1 MSNFI
6 EELKRRKVFRVAA
19 TYGVVAWIL
28 MQIGEVTFPALNI
41 PEWVMSTLVVVLLAG
56 FPIAVIFAWIF
67 DKTSQGFIKTDHAEA
82 ETIGGMNVNVNVS
95 DRPFYLQKR
104 NIILALGVI
113 TGILIGSYGGGTF
126 NKAISDKS
134 IAVLPFDNYSTA
146 PEDQFFS
153 DGITEVI
160 IANLAKVKDLKVI
173 SRTSVM
179 EYKNSTKKLKEIAKE
194 LGVAHILEG
203 SIQRA
208 NGRVRV
214 VGQLID
220 ANTDEHIWAET
231 YDRKETD
238 IFDVQSDVALK
249 IADAMKGELSE
260 EAEKLIKEKPTD
272 NIKAYDYFVQ
282 AQKYADR
289 RTQNDLSLAISM
301 LDKSIVLDK
310 NFALAYARQAYFI
323 LLKEFLKHGK
333 VDSDLLT
340 LAKNNIDIG
349 MTLAPD
355 NPSIRAALGFY
366 HYYGFRDYR
375 KALIDFE
382 FALSKEPGNSKHL
395 FDMGSLYR
403 RLGEWEKNIEYYS
416 KAFSMDP
423 NSISYSQNLSQS
435 LIADRQYNKAL
446 SLTDEMI
453 NRHPDR
459 GSGYLR
465 KIQALLRRNADV
477 ESAKKVMKKAKLMT
491 NSKNL
496 LRQQLEITFYEKD
509 FQTFISLLTED
520 TSEFYIG
527 QWWYEPRYF
536 KLGLGYELMGEKETS
551 LKYYSMSLKMLEKKI
566 EEMPTDP
573 RVNMQLGLV
582 YSKLNRKTDA
592 IRYGQIASSL
602 LPVSRDHWMG
612 GSLLSQ
618 LALIQANVG
627 AYEEAISNLEY
638 LTSISSIISYG
649 ALIGSPNWDRL
660 RGNTKFLELIDKL
673 KKNS

>member
-1 MSNFI
+1 MSIF

-19 TYGVVAWIL
+19 TYAVVAWIL

-41 PEWVMSTLVVVLLAG
+41 PEWVMSTLVVVLLSG
-56 FPIAVIFAWIF
+56 FPIAVIFAWVF
-67 DKTSQGFIKTDHAEA
+67 DKTPQGFIKTDSPDAEN
-82 ETIGGMNVNVNVS
+82 IGGMNVKVD

-104 NIILALGVI
+104 NIFLSLGVI
-113 TGILIGSYGGGTF
+113 AGILIGTYGGDSF
-126 NKAISDKS
+126 KSSVDKKS

-146 PEDQFFS
+146 EEDQFFS
-153 DGITEVI
+153 DGMTEVI

-179 EYKNSTKKLKEIAKE
+179 EYKNTTKKLKEIAKE

-272 NIKAYDYFVQ
+272 NIEAYDYFVQ

-289 RTQNDLSLAISM
+289 RTQNDLSLAILM
-301 LDKSIVLDK
+301 LDKSIDLDK
-310 NFALAYARQAYFI
+310 NFALAYSRQAYFI
-323 LLKEFLKHGK
+323 LLKEFLRHGK
-333 VDSDLLT
+333 VEQSLLT
-340 LAKNNIDIG
+340 SAKNNIDLA
-349 MTLAPD
+349 MALAPD
-355 NPSIRAALGFY
+355 HPSIRAALGFY
-366 HYYGFRDYR
+366 HYYGYRDYR

-403 RLGEWEKNIEYYS
+403 RLGEWEKNIEFYT

-435 LIADRQYNKAL
+435 LIAHRDYDKAL

-465 KIQALLRRNADV
+465 KIQALLRRDADV
-477 ESAKKVMKKAKLMT
+477 VSAKKVMEKAKLMT
-491 NSKNL
+491 NSDNL
-496 LRQQLEITFYEKD
+496 FRQQLQIAFYEKD
-509 FQTFISLLTED
+509 FQSFISLLTED

-527 QWWYEPRYF
+527 QWWYEPRFF
-536 KLGLGYELMGEKETS
+536 KLGLGYELMGDKETS
-551 LKYYSMSLKMLEKKI
+551 LKYYSKALEMLERKI
-566 EEMPTDP
+566 EEMPADP

-618 LALIQANVG
+618 LAWIQANVG
-627 AYEEAISNLEY
+627 NYEESISNLEY
-638 LTSISSIISYG
+638 LSNTSSVISYG
-649 ALIGSPNWDRL
+649 ALIGSPNWDNL
-660 RGNTKFLELIDKL
+660 RGNDKFIKLIDKL

>member
-1 MSNFI
+1 MSFF

-19 TYGVVAWIL
+19 TYAVVAWIL

-41 PEWVMSTLVVVLLAG
+41 PEWVMSTLVVGLLAG
-56 FPIAVIFAWIF
+56 FPIVVIFAWVF
-67 DKTSQGFIKTDHAEA
+67 DKTPQGYIKTDALDIEN
-82 ETIGGMNVNVNVS
+82 IGGMNVKVD

-104 NIILALGVI
+104 NIFLALGVI
-113 TGILIGSYGGGTF
+113 AGILIGTYGGGSF
-126 NKAISDKS
+126 SSVDEKS

-146 PEDQFFS
+146 EEDQYFS
-153 DGITEVI
+153 DGMTEVI

-179 EYKNSTKKLKEIAKE
+179 EYKNTTKKLKEIAKE

-249 IADAMKGELSE
+249 IANAMKGELSE

-272 NIKAYDYFVQ
+272 NIEAYDYFVQ

-289 RTQNDLSLAISM
+289 RTQNDLSLAILM
-301 LDKSIVLDK
+301 LDKAIGLDK
-310 NFALAYARQAYFI
+310 NFALAYSRQAYFI
-323 LLKEFLKHGK
+323 LLKEFLRHGK
-333 VDSDLLT
+333 VEQSLLT
-340 LAKNNIDIG
+340 SVKNNIDLA
-349 MTLAPD
+349 MALAPD
-355 NPSIRAALGFY
+355 HPSIRAALGFY
-366 HYYGFRDYR
+366 HYYGYRDYR

-382 FALSKEPGNSKHL
+382 FALSKEPSNSKHL

-403 RLGEWEKNIEYYS
+403 RLGEWEKNIEFYT

-435 LIADRQYNKAL
+435 LIAHRDYDKAL
-446 SLTDEMI
+446 LLTDEMI

-465 KIQALLRRNADV
+465 KIQALLRRDADV
-477 ESAKKVMKKAKLMT
+477 VSAKKVMEKAKLMT
-491 NSKNL
+491 NSDNL
-496 LRQQLEITFYEKD
+496 FRQQLQIAFYEKD
-509 FQTFISLLTED
+509 FESFISLLTED

-527 QWWYEPRYF
+527 QWWYEPRFF
-536 KLGLGYELMGEKETS
+536 KLGLGYELMGDKETS
-551 LKYYSMSLKMLEKKI
+551 LKYYSKALEMLERKI
-566 EEMPTDP
+566 EEMPADP

-618 LALIQANVG
+618 LAWIQANVG
-627 AYEEAISNLEY
+627 NYEESISNLEY
-638 LTSISSIISYG
+638 LSNTSSIISYG
-649 ALIGSPNWDRL
+649 ALIGSSNWDNL
-660 RGNTKFLELIDKL
+660 RGNDKFIKLIDKL
-673 KKNS
+673 KKDS

>member
-1 MSNFI
+1 MSFI

-19 TYGVVAWIL
+19 TYAVVAWIL

-41 PEWVMSTLVVVLLAG
+41 PEWVMSTLVVVLLSG
-56 FPIAVIFAWIF
+56 FPIAVIFAWVF
-67 DKTSQGFIKTDHAEA
+67 DKTPQGFIKTDSPDAEN
-82 ETIGGMNVNVNVS
+82 IGGMNVKVD

-104 NIILALGVI
+104 NIFLSLGVI
-113 TGILIGSYGGGTF
+113 AGILIGTYGGDSF
-126 NKAISDKS
+126 KSSVDKKS

-146 PEDQFFS
+146 EEDQFFS
-153 DGITEVI
+153 DGMTEVI

-179 EYKNSTKKLKEIAKE
+179 EYKNTTKKLKEIAKE

-272 NIKAYDYFVQ
+272 NIEAYDYFVQ

-289 RTQNDLSLAISM
+289 RTQNDLSLAILM
-301 LDKSIVLDK
+301 LDKSIDLDK
-310 NFALAYARQAYFI
+310 NFALAYSRQAYFI
-323 LLKEFLKHGK
+323 LLKEFLRHGK
-333 VDSDLLT
+333 VEQSLLT
-340 LAKNNIDIG
+340 SAKNNIDLA
-349 MTLAPD
+349 MALAPD
-355 NPSIRAALGFY
+355 HPSIRAALGFY
-366 HYYGFRDYR
+366 HYYGYRDYR

-403 RLGEWEKNIEYYS
+403 RLGEWEKNIEFYT

-435 LIADRQYNKAL
+435 LIAHRDYDKAL

-465 KIQALLRRNADV
+465 KIQALLRRDADV
-477 ESAKKVMKKAKLMT
+477 VSAKKVMEKAKLMA
-491 NSKNL
+491 NSDNL
-496 LRQQLEITFYEKD
+496 FRQQLQIAFYEKD
-509 FQTFISLLTED
+509 FQSFISLLTED

-527 QWWYEPRYF
+527 QWWYEPRFF
-536 KLGLGYELMGEKETS
+536 KLGLGYELMGDKETS
-551 LKYYSMSLKMLEKKI
+551 LKYYSKALEMLERKI
-566 EEMPTDP
+566 EEMPADP

-618 LALIQANVG
+618 LAWIQANVG
-627 AYEEAISNLEY
+627 NYEESISNLEY
-638 LTSISSIISYG
+638 LSNTSSVISYG
-649 ALIGSPNWDRL
+649 ALIGSPNWDNL
-660 RGNTKFLELIDKL
+660 RGNDKFIKLIDKL

>member
-1 MSNFI
+1 MSFF

-19 TYGVVAWIL
+19 TYAVVAWIL

-41 PEWVMSTLVVVLLAG
+41 PEWVMSTLVVVLLSG
-56 FPIAVIFAWIF
+56 FPIAVIFAWVF
-67 DKTSQGFIKTDHAEA
+67 DKTPQGFIKTDSPDAEN
-82 ETIGGMNVNVNVS
+82 IGGMNVKVD

-104 NIILALGVI
+104 NIFLSLGVI
-113 TGILIGSYGGGTF
+113 AGILIGTYGGDSF
-126 NKAISDKS
+126 KSSVDKKS

-146 PEDQFFS
+146 EEDQFFS
-153 DGITEVI
+153 DGMTEVI

-179 EYKNSTKKLKEIAKE
+179 EYKNTTKKLKEIAKE

-272 NIKAYDYFVQ
+272 NIEAYDYFVQ

-289 RTQNDLSLAISM
+289 RTQNDLSLAILM
-301 LDKSIVLDK
+301 LDKSIDLDK
-310 NFALAYARQAYFI
+310 NFALAYSRQAYFI
-323 LLKEFLKHGK
+323 LLKEFLRHGK
-333 VDSDLLT
+333 VEQSLLT
-340 LAKNNIDIG
+340 SAKNNIDLA
-349 MTLAPD
+349 MALAPD
-355 NPSIRAALGFY
+355 HPSIRAALGFY
-366 HYYGFRDYR
+366 HYYGYRDYR

-403 RLGEWEKNIEYYS
+403 RLGEWEKNIEFYT

-435 LIADRQYNKAL
+435 LIAHRDYDKAL

-465 KIQALLRRNADV
+465 KIQALLRRDADV
-477 ESAKKVMKKAKLMT
+477 VSAKKVMEKAKLMT
-491 NSKNL
+491 NSDNL
-496 LRQQLEITFYEKD
+496 FRQQLQIAFYEKD
-509 FQTFISLLTED
+509 FQSFISLLTED

-527 QWWYEPRYF
+527 QWWYEPRFF
-536 KLGLGYELMGEKETS
+536 KLGLGYELMGDKETS
-551 LKYYSMSLKMLEKKI
+551 LKYYSKALEMLERKI
-566 EEMPTDP
+566 EEMPADP

-618 LALIQANVG
+618 LAWIQANVG
-627 AYEEAISNLEY
+627 NYEESISNLEY
-638 LTSISSIISYG
+638 LSNTSSVISYG
-649 ALIGSPNWDRL
+649 ALIGSPNWDNL
-660 RGNTKFLELIDKL
+660 RGNDKFIKLIDKL